1 MKGWTRVG
9 GEGRMGRLW
18 CLCPAVLDNDDAAAD
33 VLRWRRATPSYST
46 RQAPALPPPPSCSCA
61 LACCLPLLNSHIQVK
76 HLIRNL
82 DAEESA
88 RAVEAAAAGA
98 WLLPPPP
105 RSVTLP
111 AAKKQ
116 GKLEYQVAVPVAL
129 VWRMCFMS
137 LRVYSTGT
145 FRFCLAPSHPRLR
158 SCISFGI

>member
-1 MKGWTRVG
+1 MKGRTRGG
-9 GEGRMGRLW
+9 GEGGKGCLL
-18 CLCPAVLDNDDAAAD
+18 CLCLAVLDNDDAAAD
-33 VLRWRRATPSYST
+33 ALHWRRATPSYST
-46 RQAPALPPPPSCSCA
+46 RRAPALPPPPSCSCA

-98 WLLPPPP
+98 WLPPPPP
-105 RSVTLP
+105 RNVTLP

-129 VWRMCFMS
+129 VWHMCFTS
-137 LRVYSTGT
+137 SAFIQLALFV
-145 FRFCLAPSHPRLR
+145 CLAPSHPRLR

>member
-1 MKGWTRVG
+1 MKGWTRG
-9 GEGRMGRLW
+9 GGDGGTGRLL
-18 CLCPAVLDNDDAAAD
+18 CLCLAVLDNDAAAAD
-33 VLRWRRATPSYST
+33 ALRWRRATPSYST
-46 RQAPALPPPPSCSCA
+46 RQAPALPPAPSCTCA

-98 WLLPPPP
+98 WLPPPPP

-116 GKLEYQVAVPVAL
+116 GKLEYQVAVPLRLCGACASRPSAL
-129 VWRMCFMS
+129 IQLALFV
-137 LRVYSTGT
+137 
-145 FRFCLAPSHPRLR
+145 CLAPSHPRLR
-158 SCISFGI
+158 SCISFEI